1 MSVFNSV
8 GTPLVVLMVILIV
21 AGSIFGMA
29 VSGADIFNPAA
40 SAAEA
45 NRINVETNHQQAI
58 FEQEQRLSEV
68 QTSAQIE
75 AIQREQ
81 EIAQQK
87 AELAL
92 TYEQKVNEA
101 KLAGYESFVSIRNIL
116 LWVIGAVASIGSL
129 LAIGLTLVPK
139 AILTLRTSVS
149 NTVETG
155 SKNEANNDPWKSKEF
170 RKQMIQ
176 QARAT
181 EMVMRLAQ
189 PNPKHISPFYDPA
202 VVTPKEMEK
211 MPWAR

>member
-189 PNPKHISPFYDPA
+189 PNPKHMSPFYDPA

>member
-29 VSGADIFNPAA
+29 VSGADIFNPAQ

-68 QTSAQIE
+68 QTTAQIE

-81 EIAQQK
+81 EIAQRK

-129 LAIGLTLVPK
+129 LAIGLTLIPK
-139 AILTLRTSVS
+139 AILALRTSIS

-155 SKNEANNDPWKSKEF
+155 SKNEAKNDPWKSKEF

>member
-45 NRINVETNHQQAI
+45 NRINVETDHQQAI

-68 QTSAQIE
+68 QTTAQIE
-75 AIQREQ
+75 SIQREQ

>member
-8 GTPLVVLMVILIV
+8 GTPLVVLMVVLII

-29 VSGADIFNPAA
+29 VSGADIFNPAQ

-45 NRINVETNHQQAI
+45 NRINVETDHQQAI
-58 FEQEQRLSEV
+58 FEQEQHLAEV
-68 QTSAQIE
+68 QTNAQIE

-81 EIAQQK
+81 EIAKQK

-101 KLAGYESFVSIRNIL
+101 KLAGYESFVSLRNIL
-116 LWVIGAVASIGSL
+116 IWALGIVASIGSL
-129 LAIGLTLVPK
+129 LVLGLTLVPK
-139 AILTLRTSVS
+139 AILMLRTPVS
-149 NTVETG
+149 ATVNTGT
-155 SKNEANNDPWKSKEF
+155 KNEPNNDPWKSKEF
-170 RKQMIQ
+170 RKQMVQ
-176 QARAT
+176 QARTT

-189 PNPKHISPFYDPA
+189 SSPKHIAPFYDPA
-202 VVTPKEMEK
+202 IVTSKELEK

>member
-68 QTSAQIE
+68 QTTAQIE

-81 EIAQQK
+81 EIAKQK
-87 AELAL
+87 AEMAL
-92 TYEQKVNEA
+92 IYEQKVNEA
-101 KLAGYESFVSIRNIL
+101 KLAGYESFISLRNIL
-116 LWVIGAVASIGSL
+116 IWALGIVASIGSL
-129 LAIGLTLVPK
+129 LAIGLTLGPK
-139 AILTLRTSVS
+139 AILMLRTPVS
-149 NTVETG
+149 NIVDTG
-155 SKNEANNDPWKSKEF
+155 SKNEAYNDPWKSKEF

>member
-29 VSGADIFNPAA
+29 VSGADIFNPAQ

-129 LAIGLTLVPK
+129 LAIGLTLAPK

>member
-68 QTSAQIE
+68 QTTAQIE

-92 TYEQKVNEA
+92 NYEQKVNEA

-170 RKQMIQ
+170 RKQMIR

>member
-68 QTSAQIE
+68 QTTAQIE

-129 LAIGLTLVPK
+129 LAIGLTLIPK
-139 AILTLRTSVS
+139 AILALRTSVS

>member
-45 NRINVETNHQQAI
+45 NRINAETDHQQAI

-68 QTSAQIE
+68 QTTAQIE

-81 EIAQQK
+81 DIAQQK

-155 SKNEANNDPWKSKEF
+155 SKNEVNNDPWKSKEF

>member
-8 GTPLVVLMVILIV
+8 GTPLVILMVILIV